1 MIDTQIKR
9 ASVLGI
15 VQPDATI
22 DQGDRQTLLGVYA
35 GILAGVLVIAT
46 GLVSVAFSVTRPLA
60 SLTATVP
67 GAALTGAAPGIAMTG
82 EG

>member
-1 MIDTQIKR
+1 MAVDTQIKR

-35 GILAGVLVIAT
+35 GILAVLAD
-46 GLVSVAFSVTRPLA
+46 GLVSIAWSVTRPLA
-60 SLTATVP
+60 TMTAAAP
-67 GAALTGAAPGIAMTG
+67 GVALTGAAPGIALTG